1 MIWARRAS
9 ALAASVACVHKSDAS
24 HNGSRES
31 SAQNMADKND
41 SNGREG
47 GNKGC
52 PGLKYIALHSTA
64 MHGSTAVSAE
74 RWRLCAFIFWTNYNG
89 LRI

>member
-1 MIWARRAS
+1 M
-9 ALAASVACVHKSDAS
+9 AASVACVHKSDAS

-74 RWRLCAFIFWTNYNG
+74 RWRLAHLSFGQTTMG
-89 LRI
+89 LEFSTGVQI